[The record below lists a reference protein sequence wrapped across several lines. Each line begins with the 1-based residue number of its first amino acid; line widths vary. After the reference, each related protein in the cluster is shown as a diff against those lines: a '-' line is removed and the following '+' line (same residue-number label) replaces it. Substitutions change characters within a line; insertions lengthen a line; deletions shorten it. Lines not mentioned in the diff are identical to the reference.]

1 MAEIINLMDAATKQ
15 LMKHDPAFNDKAETV
30 LAILRATE
38 IVKSLRTTQNGAL
51 HKSLAAAMAL
61 AHKTGDTIYVASRA
75 AQTIYDR
82 GGSTRL
88 IPWLDKLVKAGLL
101 LSASKLNRAE
111 GSMKLGPLLEMYLK

>member
-1 MAEIINLMDAATKQ
+1 LISRLQQIYCSELQPKRY
-15 LMKHDPAFNDKAETV
+15 E
-30 LAILRATE
+30 R
-38 IVKSLRTTQNGAL
+38 
-51 HKSLAAAMAL
+51 LAAALVL

-101 LSASKLNRAE
+101 LSASRLNRAE